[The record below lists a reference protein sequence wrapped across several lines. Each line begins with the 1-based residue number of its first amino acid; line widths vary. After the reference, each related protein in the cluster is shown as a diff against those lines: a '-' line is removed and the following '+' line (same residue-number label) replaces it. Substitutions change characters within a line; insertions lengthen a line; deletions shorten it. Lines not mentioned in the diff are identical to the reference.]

1 MELIEDCIK
10 RQAELMLIL
19 KSMDRDKNWAGDE
32 LGAERFKKSAA
43 MAISQYE
50 KIIHLLK
57 GEQVGHA

>member
-1 MELIEDCIK
+1 MDLIEDCKK

-19 KSMDRDKNWAGDE
+19 RSMDQDKNWVGNE

-43 MAISQYE
+43 TAISQYE